1 MSVESP
7 RYSLPH
13 RVIHWIMAVAI
24 LIAIP
29 GGVIMGKLPPGQMQN
44 NVYDLHKSLGVLVL
58 VLALIRIALK
68 RRDGV
73 PPPATGVEPWQTMAA
88 TSVHHALY
96 ALMVIV
102 PVLGFVANSF
112 YGAAIPFFWLFTI
125 STFTPHNEEIAGAI
139 FSMHTALAILFGI
152 LLAVHIGAALYHRFI
167 RKDTVF
173 ARMSLP

>member
-73 PPPATGVEPWQTMAA
+73 PAPATGVEPWQTMAA

-125 STFTPHNEEIAGAI
+125 PTFTPHNEEIAGAI

-167 RKDTVF
+167 RKDAVF